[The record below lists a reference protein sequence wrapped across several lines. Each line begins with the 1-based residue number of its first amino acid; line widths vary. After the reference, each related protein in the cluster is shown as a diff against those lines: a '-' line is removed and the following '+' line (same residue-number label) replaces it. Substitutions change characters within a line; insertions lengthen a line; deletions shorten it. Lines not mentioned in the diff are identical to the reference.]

1 MSKSVNTKMI
11 VNSKQITIRERLLK
25 SGRYF
30 FGALRSNLMEYYT
43 WCLFVGIYLATG
55 IFVPTLFNPVTFLNM
70 VVVQGTTVGL
80 LSIGMAYVMLVGEI
94 DLSVVA
100 VAAFAPMTG
109 IISWEIGFPVPAS
122 ILLTLLIGVGVG
134 LFNGWLVTKFKIP
147 SLVQTVA
154 MWWMLSGIV
163 LIVTRGVA
171 KAGLPD
177 AWMRLGRVFVGP
189 IQLLVLFFIVVVIC
203 AVLFARRTVTGRR
216 IYMVGGNSE
225 ACSAMGIP
233 VDKIRIIAFMISGF
247 FAALA
252 GYVLSARMGF
262 VSARFAVE
270 WLMPAIA
277 APVIAGVSLTGGRGN
292 LINVVAGA
300 YLVQLI
306 VIVVRAG
313 GVSGYS
319 YEFVQGLLVFT
330 AILVDTIRRRIT
342 GR

>member
-1 MSKSVNTKMI
+1 MKSA
-11 VNSKQITIRERLLK
+11 RLLFRNAWAK
-25 SGRYF
+25 V
-30 FGALRSNLMEYYT
+30 MEHYT
-43 WCLFVGIYLATG
+43 WLLFIVIYLVAG
-55 IFVPTLFNPVTFLNM
+55 IFLPTLFTSVTLLN
-70 VVVQGTTVGL
+70 VVVQGTTVCL
-80 LSIGMAYVMLVGEI
+80 LSIGMAFVMLVGEI

-100 VAAFAPMTG
+100 VAAFAPMMG
-109 IISWEIGFPVPAS
+109 ILAWEFGFPVQAA
-122 ILLTLLIGVGVG
+122 ILLTLLIGIGVGV
-134 LFNGWLVTKFKIP
+134 FNGLMITKLGIP

-154 MWWMLSGIV
+154 MWWILAGIV

-171 KAGLPD
+171 KSGLPD
-177 AWMRLGRVFVGP
+177 TWMLLGRVFIGSVP
-189 IQLLVLFFIVVVIC
+189 LLVVFFLFVVIC
-203 AVLFARRTVTGRR
+203 AIVFSRRTVTGKRL
-216 IYMVGGNSE
+216 YLVGGNAE
-225 ACSAMGIP
+225 ACSAMGIS
-233 VDKIRIIAFMISGF
+233 VNNIRIIAFMISGL

-306 VIVVRAG
+306 VIIVRAG
-313 GVSGYS
+313 GVSGYFT
-319 YEFVQGLLVFT
+319 EFVQGLLVFI
-330 AILVDTIRRRIT
+330 AILVDTARRRVT